1 MAYDYVDVYAIVNDI
16 GKQALGS
23 KAVDV
28 IDTNSFV
35 DFGNNVLSSSDA
47 TESFMDTLLLRI
59 ASTYFTFRPYNA
71 KLRNL
76 IVSGSEWAAIYQKI
90 DGSVGDFI
98 EDETFNLVEGQSIDM
113 YIVRKPRANQK
124 LFVKKAHYSNFI
136 TYQRKTLQGAF
147 TSEAA
152 FAQFISMINGKMRT
166 KLDFAQENMARL
178 AMANYIANMGSAQKV
193 HLLTGYNTI
202 TGQSLTKAQAYVNKD
217 FLAWAAGQVELHT
230 KRLGDL
236 SVLNNKEGLERH
248 TPERDLRFVVFDEF
262 STAMQYCLQ
271 YQAFHEDLVKLR
283 EYSEVS
289 YWQGEQNRDKIHV
302 TVEGDETTEEIV
314 VNDIVAFAFD
324 RFALGTFRSDEETA
338 TTPYNA
344 RGRYYNTFYHA
355 DQLWYNDLSENA
367 VLFLMD

>member
-1 MAYDYVDVYAIVNDI
+1 MAYDYIDVYAIVNDI

-76 IVSGSEWAAIYQKI
+76 IVSGSEWAAICQKI

-98 EDETFNLVEGQSIDM
+98 EDETFNLVEGQSVDM

-124 LFVKKAHYSNFI
+124 LFVKKANYSNYI

-147 TSEAA
+147 ISEAA
-152 FAQFISMINGKMRT
+152 FAQFVSMINGKMRT

-289 YWQGEQNRDKIHV
+289 YWQGEQNRDRIHV
-302 TVEGDETTEEIV
+302 TVEGDETTEEVV